1 MRLHSIRLQNYR
13 GIVDATVDFAD
24 GVTIVEGP
32 NEVGKSSIHEAIA
45 HLREDKSSS
54 KKASVKD
61 TQPIGVDEGPEVSL
75 HLTTGDVELRYA
87 KRWLRGQYTTLE
99 ILRPRP
105 EQLSGDEAHE
115 RFLAVLADTVDVDL
129 LVALDVAQG
138 ESLDQAPMAQIS
150 ALQSAL
156 SETGTEVA
164 DHDVFLDR
172 VEEEYLKYF
181 TKSGRPTGEYRDIGA
196 EVTAAEE
203 AHRELTVRSEA
214 MDDLVDRHARAS
226 ARLATVREQLDAAI
240 AEREAAEEEFAAL
253 TELRSALT
261 DAEQRAEAITR
272 DVSLAEDARKRR
284 TALVDD
290 ADVAAQTVSRAS
302 ERAHDLET
310 AQEEKDAA
318 FAQAQR
324 EATSVREALEAAR
337 AQAKRTSLRLSRTR
351 ARGDYAE
358 LKRRLGEIR
367 AQEERRAAAAATARS
382 IAVTAAD
389 VDRLV
394 SLETDVRI
402 AESAK
407 TSAAAQIVA
416 RRLGETP
423 VRIDDAEIG
432 EAGETEL
439 AVVSDVRI
447 VVDGVADIT
456 VRPGASPV
464 ELDRTLEA
472 AKSALS
478 SELERLQVDSVAQ
491 ARERAHRRA
500 DAEAEAAEAA
510 STLTALLGRDGRED
524 LEAAFARAEALI
536 AGSGVDGQSGDDES
550 DSEEPGDEGSASG
563 ARTDDAGSDDDA
575 AETVADLEA
584 ALADAEAV
592 VDDAQAAADEATA
605 RLDSARANRDDAR
618 VETVRV
624 QTTLAEARTQAER
637 LEKALAEARAAESDE
652 ALESAVSAATEQARE
667 AGVRV
672 AEARSAYDAADP
684 QTLEMKVNNVRQLV
698 VSKEAQRESD
708 RQEVD
713 RLTALIDDRAGE
725 GIYEKLKSA
734 EEALETAQRRQA
746 RLERSARAIDLLRS
760 TVHAHRDEAQ
770 RKYVAPFKAQIER
783 LGRPIFGP
791 DLSVEV
797 SEDLAIASRT
807 LAGTTVPFE
816 SLSGGTREQLS
827 LIGRLA
833 VAALVDPSAG
843 APVILDDAFGFADPE
858 RLAALNIVL
867 GTIGESAQVIL
878 LTCQPERF
886 ASVGGATTV
895 SLG

>member
-1 MRLHSIRLQNYR
+1 M
-13 GIVDATVDFAD
+13 
-24 GVTIVEGP
+24 
-32 NEVGKSSIHEAIA
+32 
-45 HLREDKSSS
+45 
-54 KKASVKD
+54 
-61 TQPIGVDEGPEVSL
+61 
-75 HLTTGDVELRYA
+75 
-87 KRWLRGQYTTLE
+87 
-99 ILRPRP
+99 
-105 EQLSGDEAHE
+105 
-115 RFLAVLADTVDVDL
+115 
-129 LVALDVAQG
+129 
-138 ESLDQAPMAQIS
+138 
-150 ALQSAL
+150 
-156 SETGTEVA
+156 
-164 DHDVFLDR
+164 
-172 VEEEYLKYF
+172 
-181 TKSGRPTGEYRDIGA
+181 
-196 EVTAAEE
+196 
-203 AHRELTVRSEA
+203 
-214 MDDLVDRHARAS
+214 
-226 ARLATVREQLDAAI
+226 
-240 AEREAAEEEFAAL
+240 
-253 TELRSALT
+253 
-261 DAEQRAEAITR
+261 
-272 DVSLAEDARKRR
+272 
-284 TALVDD
+284 
-290 ADVAAQTVSRAS
+290 
-302 ERAHDLET
+302 
-310 AQEEKDAA
+310 
-318 FAQAQR
+318 
-324 EATSVREALEAAR
+324 
-337 AQAKRTSLRLSRTR
+337 
-351 ARGDYAE
+351 
-358 LKRRLGEIR
+358 
-367 AQEERRAAAAATARS
+367 
-382 IAVTAAD
+382 
-389 VDRLV
+389 
-394 SLETDVRI
+394 
-402 AESAK
+402 
-407 TSAAAQIVA
+407 
-416 RRLGETP
+416 
-423 VRIDDAEIG
+423 
-432 EAGETEL
+432 
-439 AVVSDVRI
+439 VSDVRI

-472 AKSALS
+472 AKAALS

-536 AGSGVDGQSGDDES
+536 VGSGDDGQSGDDES
-550 DSEEPGDEGSASG
+550 DSDEPGDEGSAGG
-563 ARTDDAGSDDDA
+563 AGTDGAGTDGAGSDDDP

-592 VDDAQAAADEATA
+592 VDDAQAAVDEATA

-618 VETVRV
+618 VETVRA

-652 ALESAVSAATEQARE
+652 ALEAAVSAATEQARE
-667 AGVRV
+667 AEARV
-672 AEARSAYDAADP
+672 VEARSAYDAADP

-725 GIYEKLKSA
+725 GIYEKLTSA

-746 RLERSARAIDLLRS
+746 RLERSARAIDLLRL
-760 TVHAHRDEAQ
+760 TVLAHRDEAQ

-807 LAGTTVPFE
+807 LHGTTVPFE
-816 SLSGGTREQLS
+816 SLSGGTREQFS

-886 ASVGGATTV
+886 ASVGGAITV
-895 SLG
+895 NLN

>member
-75 HLTTGDVELRYA
+75 HLTTGDIELRYA

-115 RFLAVLADTVDVDL
+115 RFLSVLADTVDVDL

-138 ESLDQAPMAQIS
+138 ESLAQAPMAQIS

-156 SETGTEVA
+156 SETGAEVA
-164 DHDVFLDR
+164 DHDAFLDR

-196 EVTAAEE
+196 EVAAAEE
-203 AHRELTVRSEA
+203 AHREFTVRSAE
-214 MDDLVDRHARAS
+214 MDDLVERHARAS
-226 ARLATVREQLDAAI
+226 ARLESVREQLTAAV
-240 AEREAAEEEFAAL
+240 ADKDAAEEEFAAL
-253 TELRSALT
+253 NALKSALT
-261 DAEQRAEAITR
+261 DAEQRAEAIAR
-272 DVSLAEDARKRR
+272 DVSLAEEARKRR

-290 ADVAAQTVSRAS
+290 ADAAAQTVITAS

-310 AQEEKDAA
+310 SQAEKDES

-324 EATSVREALEAAR
+324 EVTAAREVLEAAR
-337 AQAKRTSLRLSRTR
+337 AEAKRTAQRLSRTR
-351 ARGDYAE
+351 ARGDYAD
-358 LKRRLGEIR
+358 LRRRLGEIR
-367 AQEERRAAAAATARS
+367 VQEERRATAAATVRS

-389 VDRLV
+389 VERLI

-407 TSAAAQIVA
+407 TSAAAQIIA

-423 VRIDDAEIG
+423 VRIDDAEVG
-432 EAGETEL
+432 EARETEL

-472 AKSALS
+472 AQSALS
-478 SELERLQVDSVAQ
+478 AELERLQVDSVAQ

-500 DAEAEAAEAA
+500 DAEAEVAEAA
-510 STLTALLGRDGRED
+510 STLTALLGQDGRDD

-536 AGSGVDGQSGDDES
+536 AGSGDDGET
-550 DSEEPGDEGSASG
+550 GDEASG
-563 ARTDDAGSDDDA
+563 NEESADSAGTDGAGSDDDS
-575 AETVADLEA
+575 AETVADLET
-584 ALADAEAV
+584 ALADADTA
-592 VDDAQAAADEATA
+592 VDDAQAHMDEATA
-605 RLDSARANRDDAR
+605 RLETARANRDDAR
-618 VETVRV
+618 VETVRA
-624 QTTLAEARTQAER
+624 QTTLQEARTQAER

-652 ALESAVSAATEQARE
+652 ALGSAVSAATEQARAAE
-667 AGVRV
+667 ARV

-698 VSKEAQRESD
+698 VSKEAQREKD

-734 EEALETAQRRQA
+734 EEALETAQRRRA

-760 TVHAHRDEAQ
+760 TVLAHRDEAQ

-807 LAGTTVPFE
+807 LDGTTVPFE
-816 SLSGGTREQLS
+816 SLSGGTREQLA

-833 VAALVDPSAG
+833 VAALVEPSAG

-858 RLAALNIVL
+858 RLAALNVVL